1 MVYLCIMKTVYIIR
15 HAKSDWSIAG
25 QTDIDRALNARGY
38 NDAHNVGKVMKS
50 KGQTPQLIISSPAIR
65 ALTTALIVSEE
76 LGYPKSQI
84 RIEPLLYDTD
94 VQEYE
99 KVLKSLSNSAGSV
112 VIFGHNPVVSDLSS
126 FWAGKLVD
134 MPTCAV
140 VQFRILTDKWS
151 QLSKENV
158 EFVDLLVPKMI

>member
-1 MVYLCIMKTVYIIR
+1 MKTVYIIR
-15 HAKSDWSIAG
+15 HAKSDWSIDG

-50 KGQTPQLIISSPAIR
+50 KDQIPQLIISSPAIR

-94 VQEYE
+94 AQDYE

-112 VIFGHNPVVSDLSS
+112 AIFGHNPVVSDLSS

-140 VQFRILTDKWS
+140 VQFRVLTDKWS

-158 EFVDLLVPKMI
+158 EFVDLLVPKLI